1 MEGRSPLRSD
11 TDLRC
16 QAEAAAQRTTATA
29 VVRVAWKALR
39 RVARYWRAMD
49 HEEKLRLIRES
60 YDAFNRRDLEALLR
74 LYDPGCEWDLSN
86 YPEWPEEKRY
96 RGRDGLAEFFEAWF
110 DPWEDFYLEI
120 EQIVDLPASRAF
132 GSRLRS
138 RSWTGQRG
146 RG

>member
-1 MEGRSPLRSD
+1 
-11 TDLRC
+11 
-16 QAEAAAQRTTATA
+16 
-29 VVRVAWKALR
+29 
-39 RVARYWRAMD
+39 MD

-86 YPEWPEEKRY
+86 YPEWPEEKLY

-120 EQIVDLPASRAF
+120 EQIVDLPASRALVV
-132 GSRLRS
+132 GC
-138 RSWTGQRG
+138 GRG
-146 RG
+146 RGRVSGAEVELPPLAQIIDFRDGRFLRVDNYSDVEVGRSAAGLRE